1 MGKVQK
7 AIEISDAKIQFV
19 SLVDKAANKRQFLIT
34 KAENGRAQFSTY
46 GKLLKVDDS
55 THYITGIV
63 YEPLVEDAHGN
74 FMTEEEIR
82 KAAYWYAK
90 NGDEV
95 DIQHSFDAV
104 DGVTVVENYLAPC
117 DMEIEGELVVK
128 GTWIMTVEVNNAEIW
143 SAVQKGE
150 ITGLSMGG
158 VGKYSE
164 EDVELDNVSKQAAP
178 AAPADAPDKVEKQGL
193 LRRLAKAL
201 GLDPIEK
208 GEVLDRY
215 NESTRSSAFWNA
227 MWALE
232 DVLYRYDWS
241 GDRYVFTSDPD
252 TVREALSDFS
262 TIVTNILTG
271 EPEAIV
277 KAVALPVSK
286 AGKKMSSAN
295 KKKLD
300 DICQALSDFKS
311 SFDEDEEGDTIEKEE
326 NTEMTNTEIT
336 ALVEETVKKSLE
348 AAGVVAKDA
357 DPAPAAPAAEPAQQA
372 AEPESTPDIEA
383 TVEKAVQKALVA
395 CGLIDEEPAEEQPV
409 TKATL
414 EEVVSETVNKAL
426 EPLLKARGIA
436 SNLNDTKPVEKSGPH
451 YLAGIL

>member
-1 MGKVQK
+1 MSKVQK

-34 KAENGRAQFSTY
+34 KAEDGSAQFSTY
-46 GKLLKVDDS
+46 GKILKVDDA

-104 DGVTVVENYLAPC
+104 DGVAVVENYVAPC
-117 DMEIEGELVVK
+117 DMEIEGEPVVK
-128 GTWIMTVEVNNAEIW
+128 GTWIMTVEVSNSEIW

-164 EDVELDNVSKQAAP
+164 EDVELENVSKQAAP
-178 AAPADAPDKVEKQGL
+178 AAPAATPDKVEKQGL
-193 LRRLAKAL
+193 LHRLAKAL

-241 GDRYVFTSDPD
+241 GDRYVFTSDAD
-252 TVREALSDFS
+252 TIREALSDFS

-277 KAVALPVSK
+277 KAVALPVTK

-295 KKKLD
+295 KQKLD

-311 SFDEDEEGDTIEKEE
+311 AFDEDEGDTIEKEE
-326 NTEMTNTEIT
+326 ITDMDKTEIT
-336 ALVEETVKKSLE
+336 ALIEETVKKSLE
-348 AAGVVAKDA
+348 AAGVVAKTSE
-357 DPAPAAPAAEPAQQA
+357 PAPAAPAAAPEQQPAAPEEPA
-372 AEPESTPDIEA
+372 DIEA
-383 TVEKAVQKALVA
+383 TVEKAVQKALIA
-395 CGLIDEEPAEEQPV
+395 CGLMEEEPAEEGPV
-409 TKATL
+409 TKATI
-414 EEVVSETVNKAL
+414 EEVVSDTVNKAL

-436 SNLNDTKPVEKSGPH
+436 SNLNDTKPVEKAGPH

>member
-34 KAENGRAQFSTY
+34 KAENGEARFSTY
-46 GKLLKVDDS
+46 GKILKVDDA
-55 THYITGIV
+55 THYVTGVV

-74 FMTEEEIR
+74 FMTEDEIR

-90 NGDEV
+90 NSDAV
-95 DIQHSFDAV
+95 DVQHSFEAV
-104 DGVTVVENYLAPC
+104 DGVTVVENYVAPC
-117 DMEIEGELVVK
+117 DMEIGGEAVVK
-128 GTWIMTVEVNNAEIW
+128 GTWVMTVEVCNAEIW
-143 SAVQKGE
+143 EAVQKGE
-150 ITGLSMGG
+150 ITGFSMGG
-158 VGKYSE
+158 LGKYGE
-164 EDVELDNVSKQAAP
+164 EDIELENVHKNAAG
-178 AAPADAPDKVEKQGL
+178 AATETAPNKAEKLGL
-193 LRRLAKAL
+193 LKRVAKAL
-201 GLDPIEK
+201 GIDSIEK

-227 MWALE
+227 MWSLE

-241 GDRYVFTSDPD
+241 SDRYIFVSDPD
-252 TVREALSDFS
+252 TVREALSDFN

-271 EPEAIV
+271 APEEIIQ
-277 KAVALPVSK
+277 AVSLPVTK

-300 DICQALSDFKS
+300 DICQALSDFKA
-311 SFDEDEEGDTIEKEE
+311 SFDESEEEEDETIKKEE
-326 NTEMTNTEIT
+326 TQDMTNTEIT
-336 ALVEETVKKSLE
+336 ALVEATVKKSLE
-348 AAGVVAKDA
+348 AAGVIAKE
-357 DPAPAAPAAEPAQQA
+357 AAPAAAEQKPAETAETMEA
-372 AEPESTPDIEA
+372 AI
-383 TVEKAVQKALVA
+383 EKAVKKVL
-395 CGLIDEEPAEEQPV
+395 CDSGLIEDAPAEDKPV

-414 EEVVSETVNKAL
+414 EEVVGDTVAKAL
-426 EPLLKARGIA
+426 EPLLKARGVA